1 MTTIHKQP
9 INTSNFSNYGKPK
22 INQHFNTII
31 KEESKDQGMSFE
43 KGEPALTF
51 DVPISKEER
60 IEKIING
67 DNEPES
73 ESNISSFS
81 PAEERQERR
90 ASFKRAA
97 DIERRAQQE
106 MKIAKEKISQASR
119 VDALLQE
126 AKKDPT
132 AVARA
137 LGIEPTEFLRQYQN
151 AMFNIPTTVEEKLS
165 PEQELRQKLEKYE
178 QERKSEKEQFLQ
190 MQSQTVRSNYI
201 YSKILPVINQDSD
214 KYELLN
220 MNGKEK
226 CAEFIYDMMDA
237 HYRQT
242 GEELSAQDVAEE
254 MEEQL
259 TKEYLQRIETTKT
272 IKKFSKHF
280 STDTDAPGEELSLNS
295 NQLGDE
301 PLVQKRTSS
310 IENQSKS
317 SQLGETSINTRDT
330 VRSQGPTQR
339 ISAGGFPLSKPE
351 PSQLL
356 GTQDNSYQRQAAWD
370 RKRESRINKIEEF
383 AKKNN
388 ITKNM

>member
-1 MTTIHKQP
+1 MTLLRKQS
-9 INTSNFSNYGKPK
+9 INTSNFSNFGTPK
-22 INQHFNTII
+22 VNRHNNTII

-43 KGEPALTF
+43 KSEPALTF
-51 DVPISKEER
+51 DVPPISKEDKIER
-60 IEKIING
+60 IINDNTSEEKQ
-67 DNEPES
+67 EKEL
-73 ESNISSFS
+73 SST
-81 PAEERQERR
+81 ERREERR

-137 LGIEPTEFLRQYQN
+137 LGLEPTEFLRQYQN

-165 PEQELRQKLEKYE
+165 PEQELRQKLERYE
-178 QERKSEKEQFLQ
+178 QERKIEKEQFQQL
-190 MQSQTVRSNYI
+190 QSQTVRSNYI
-201 YSKILPVINQDSD
+201 HSKILPVINQDIE
-214 KYELLN
+214 KFELLN

-237 HYRQT
+237 HYRST

-259 TKEYLQRIETTKT
+259 TKEFLSRIETTKT
-272 IKKFSKHF
+272 IKKFQKHF
-280 STDTDAPGEELSLNS
+280 TIDTDAPGEELIISSEQLGDSLPSKRTSAQDNQALASS
-295 NQLGDE
+295 NQLGSG
-301 PLVQKRTSS
+301 P
-310 IENQSKS
+310 
-317 SQLGETSINTRDT
+317 NTLHDT
-330 VRSQGPTQR
+330 KRSQGPASR
-339 ISAGGFPLSKPE
+339 VSSNFPMNAP
-351 PSQLL
+351 LL
-356 GTQDNSYQRQAAWD
+356 GTQDNSYQRQASWD
-370 RKRESRINKIEEF
+370 RKRESRISKIEEF
-383 AKKNN
+383 AKRNN